1 MDLGNAVF
9 VTGAGV
15 SVESGIQPFRGP
27 NGIWEENPMEM
38 ASYRKYNSDPGHFLS
53 RYYHRFVSCR
63 EAIPNAAHH
72 YLAQHNFRVI
82 TQNVDGLHRK
92 AGHPDPHL
100 IEIHGCIHHMRRVN
114 ATERHHLELAKWD
127 SVDEANLVPSLF
139 KYFEIGEG
147 GQIDLETSYRPHIL
161 LFDEYYSELYEIT
174 KAQQWVMD
182 ADTVVFM
189 GTSNSVGI
197 TANILSMAVYDS
209 KKIVVVDPKPVSSL
223 CVPGAKVYEMSA
235 SSFCS
240 SLKI

>member
-1 MDLGNAVF
+1 
-9 VTGAGV
+9 
-15 SVESGIQPFRGP
+15 
-27 NGIWEENPMEM
+27 MEM
-38 ASYRKYNSDPGHFLS
+38 ASYRKFNSDPGHFLS
-53 RYYHRFVSCR
+53 WYYHRFVSCR
-63 EAIPNAAHH
+63 QAIPNAAHH

-82 TQNVDGLHRK
+82 TQN
-92 AGHPDPHL
+92 
-100 IEIHGCIHHMRRVN
+100 
-114 ATERHHLELAKWD
+114 
-127 SVDEANLVPSLF
+127 VDEANLVPSLF

-209 KKIVVVDPKPVSSL
+209 KQIVVVDPKPVSSL